1 MCLASPVGCYI
12 HADQGTCQ
20 WQAAAPLS
28 LHSCRWQDRRS
39 LCKCK
44 VHLLSSRTC
53 CAVTHWRIHQG
64 GCSAVH
70 CVTWCHWVLQMLQ
83 KGCPNLWQLTFISEL
98 EERHSTASVQVT
110 PYWTPQNHRTSQVG
124 TLPSPGCYSHVCNK
138 HRHVC
143 YFKNKTLGLVGIS

>member
-64 GCSAVH
+64 GCSVVH

-83 KGCPNLWQLTFISEL
+83 KGCPNLWQPTFISEL

-110 PYWTPQNHRTSQVG
+110 PYWTPQNQQNISSRNLAISWMLFACLHQTQ
-124 TLPSPGCYSHVCNK
+124 TCLL
-138 HRHVC
+138 
-143 YFKNKTLGLVGIS
+143 FKK